1 MSGSSDI
8 EVPCVSSDSISGNYV
23 TRSIQCGL
31 EEFRFDESSL
41 VIKLCLLQE
50 ISDEESAET
59 VSFFFYFVKPHSFKI
74 SENGLKQNEII
85 TKTPRPRINIQER
98 KRKLSM
104 LINYQI

>member
-41 VIKLCLLQE
+41 VIKLCHLEE
-50 ISDEESAET
+50 IPDEESAET
-59 VSFFFYFVKPHSFKI
+59 VSFFLFCKAP
-74 SENGLKQNEII
+74 L
-85 TKTPRPRINIQER
+85 P
-98 KRKLSM
+98 
-104 LINYQI
+104 